1 MRNLEKKRAYMRKCY
16 AEDPEKYKA
25 RERKWRANNYEK
37 WVTRRRAATLKYR
50 IAHPEKIMWVSA
62 RSRAR
67 KHKLPFDITPND
79 IFVPA
84 VCPVLGI
91 VLQRGKGRFAPNSPS
106 LDRFI
111 PEKGYVR
118 GNIVVISC
126 QANLIKTNSTPEQV
140 MQVARWMRAVVLRA
154 L

>member
-1 MRNLEKKRAYMRKCY
+1 MKPITPAPRLNFKAVVFAKDQPQYM
-16 AEDPEKYKA
+16 PLP
-25 RERKWRANNYEK
+25 ANICEPYFQG
-37 WVTRRRAATLKYR
+37 VT
-50 IAHPEKIMWVSA
+50 

-79 IFVPA
+79 IFIPA

-118 GNIVVISC
+118 GNIVVISY
-126 QANLIKTNSTPEQV
+126 QANLIKTNSTPAQV
-140 MQVARWMRAVVLRA
+140 MQVAHWMRAVVARA